1 MLASPLPLQLL
12 EEKEKKT
19 MCMLLVMRAACSD
32 ILVGKRVV
40 VLASQRTLSC
50 VVISIIG
57 GFV

>member
-40 VLASQRTLSC
+40 VLASQRTFP
-50 VVISIIG
+50 V
-57 GFV
+57 